1 MKILPALIAIT
12 SIFTAVT
19 VQAGTWTALTNQPTF
34 LNPSSLCQTYPN
46 ADCSPG
52 GYSFGGI
59 LNANLLTD
67 GSVLVEADAYDNYF
81 DVSYVEYKLTPDI
94 FGSYANGTWSQV
106 ASLPNAASAANPNGW
121 GPYAFASAVL
131 PDGRV
136 IYEGGEYSGA
146 YFSFA
151 LANQGAIYDPVQN
164 TWTPVLP
171 PPFFENLYPAD
182 PPDLPGYNSDNPYP
196 RYPGPFTSNLVNA
209 IGDSQSVVLPDGTFM
224 LASKLSRQ
232 QALLD
237 AKTLTWTPTGT
248 GKADVNSEEGW
259 TLLPNGKVLTI
270 DCDLDY
276 WYGLTP
282 DYAPGNSE
290 LYDPET
296 GSWSSA
302 GNTVN
307 VLTSFPEGEIGPAV
321 LMANG
326 IVFAEGDNG
335 TSALYDSYDDKWS
348 AGPTL
353 PTISVNGQIQQ
364 LEAGD
369 TGAALLPN
377 GNVLVSATATADE
390 LPPTEFFEFDGR
402 RFIPEPGTPN
412 SPLIATVDMLV
423 LPTGQILEF
432 DTTSDIELYTPSDD
446 DNRSRY
452 APVPL
457 RYAPVSLEVPSVVSP
472 GTSYRLSGVH
482 LNGVSQGAMEG
493 DDYQSAT
500 NYPLV
505 RITNLQTHHVFY
517 SRTHD
522 FSSMAVANPYPVT
535 ASFDVPAD
543 QELGPSLLE
552 VVTNGVPSE
561 PVPVLVR
568 PTPHERCAEDLK
580 RDQHVGVADRCR
592 EGRYQSKQSSR
603 DDVDPD
609 SAVRA
614 DLGDITHR

>member
-1 MKILPALIAIT
+1 MRILPALIAIT
-12 SIFTAVT
+12 SISTAVT
-19 VQAGTWTALTNQPTF
+19 VQAGTWTPLTNEPRF
-34 LNPSSLCQTYPN
+34 LNPPSMCQTYPN

-52 GYSFGGI
+52 GYSYGGI
-59 LNANLLTD
+59 VNANLLTD
-67 GSVLVEADAYDNYF
+67 GSVLVEADAYDNNF
-81 DVSYVEYKLTPDI
+81 NVSFVEYKLTPDI

-106 ASLPNAASAANPNGW
+106 ASLPNAASTANPNGW
-121 GPYAFASAVL
+121 APYAFASAVL

-146 YFSFA
+146 YWNFA
-151 LANQGAIYDPVQN
+151 LANQGAIYDPIQN
-164 TWTPVLP
+164 TWTPVPP

-182 PPDLPGYNSDNPYP
+182 PTNQ
-196 RYPGPFTSNLVNA
+196 RYPVPFTSNLINA
-209 IGDSQSVVLPDGTFM
+209 IGDSQSVVLPNGTFM

-237 AKTLTWTPTGT
+237 PKTLTWTPTGT
-248 GKADVNSEEGW
+248 GKADVNAEEGW

-276 WYGLTP
+276 WFGLTP
-282 DYAPGNSE
+282 SYTPGNSE
-290 LYDPET
+290 LYDPQT

-307 VLTSFPEGEIGPAV
+307 VLTSFPDGEIGPAV
-321 LMANG
+321 LMPNG
-326 IVFAEGDNG
+326 IVFAQGDKG

-353 PTISVNGQIQQ
+353 PTTSVNGQIQQ
-364 LEAGD
+364 LAAGD
-369 TGAALLPN
+369 TTAALLPN
-377 GNVLVSATATADE
+377 GHVLVSAAPSLDE
-390 LPPTEFFEFDGR
+390 LAPTEFFEFDGHK
-402 RFIPEPGTPN
+402 FIPEPGTPN
-412 SPLIATVDMLV
+412 SPFLAGVYMMV

-432 DTTSDIELYTPSDD
+432 DTSTDIELYTTTYEDD
-446 DNRSRY
+446 RSWY

-457 RYAPVSLEVPSVVSP
+457 EVPSEVSP
-472 GTSYRLSGVH
+472 GATYRLTGLH

-505 RITNLQTHHVFY
+505 RITNLETHHVYY

-522 FSSMAVANPYPVT
+522 FSSMAVANRYPVT
-535 ASFDVPAD
+535 ASFDVPAN
-543 QELGPSLLE
+543 QEMGPSLLV

-561 PVPVLVR
+561 PVSILVKPSSHKQCDERSEVLR
-568 PTPHERCAEDLK
+568 IEDRK
-580 RDQHVGVADRCR
+580 CSREEEQH
-592 EGRYQSKQSSR
+592 
-603 DDVDPD
+603 
-609 SAVRA
+609 
-614 DLGDITHR
+614 